1 MARARTQPS
10 TLRAFL
16 AWMAL
21 MLSAALDRE
30 DTERVSV
37 WSVTKPQ
44 AIIFFPIM
52 LILWGI
58 ALVYFAYAE
67 MSGQTPTL
75 HSAIAERMEA
85 VIVRF
90 GRVVIPLAATS
101 MMTSATITACA
112 ATVDAARRG
121 TMAIADR
128 IYNRLAKPIEA
139 RGEARGEALGIQRA
153 LDWARRKAEAETQGQ
168 TFSEP
173 PPEARPEP

>member
-10 TLRAFL
+10 TLRALL
-16 AWMAL
+16 ARMAL

-30 DTERVSV
+30 DTERVAV

-44 AIIFFPIM
+44 AGIFFLTM
-52 LILWGI
+52 FILWGI
-58 ALVYFAYAE
+58 ALAYFAYDE

-75 HSAIAERMEA
+75 HSAIIERMEA
-85 VIVRF
+85 VMVRF
-90 GRVVIPLAATS
+90 GGVVIPLAATS
-101 MMTSATITACA
+101 VMVPVTMTAVVAIA
-112 ATVDAARRG
+112 DAARRG

-139 RGEARGEALGIQRA
+139 RGEALGIQRA
-153 LDWARRKAEAETQGQ
+153 LDWARRKAEAEAQGQ
-168 TFSEP
+168 NFSEP